1 MRRSRFFVELVK
13 KDLKI
18 EIRSKAGLNNAIL
31 FAFATAFLFSLS
43 IDAEKFFA
51 PILVLVTLFS
61 SILACSATVIREYEF
76 ETMEALRASLSPE
89 EIMISKIF
97 SNFLIVL
104 FLVFIVTPI
113 CYALFN
119 LKGNFA
125 LLLLSLSIVAFPIS
139 SAVTLLSPISAFAK
153 VKEAFLPA
161 MLFPIIFPSILP
173 GIKLLNLAYNN
184 VFDTLSAVF
193 LLSYTGVIATLSLML
208 SEHLL

>member
-1 MRRSRFFVELVK
+1 MELVK
-13 KDLKI
+13 KDLRI

-43 IDAEKFFA
+43 IDAQKFFA

-61 SILACSATVIREYEF
+61 SILVCSATVIREYEL
-76 ETMEALRASLSPE
+76 ETMEALKASLSPE

-104 FLVFIVTPI
+104 FLVFVIAPI

-119 LKGNFA
+119 LDGNFV

-139 SAVTLLSPISAFAK
+139 SAVTLLSPISAFTK
-153 VKEAFLPA
+153 GKEAFLPA
-161 MLFPIIFPSILP
+161 MLFPIIFPVILP
-173 GIKLLNLAYNN
+173 AIKLLNLAYSN
-184 VFDTLSAVF
+184 VFDLFSALF
-193 LLSYTGVIATLSLML
+193 LLFYTGIIASLAL
-208 SEHLL
+208 LISDHLL